1 MNFFSALLVTVLMCA
16 ILATGVVLLVAGKP
30 WLMIGSLVVFTF
42 LFIKYGCL
50 AH

>member
-1 MNFFSALLVTVLMCA
+1 MNFFSALLVSVLMCVV
-16 ILATGVVLLVAGKP
+16 LAAGVVLLVAGKP
-30 WLMIGSLVVFTF
+30 WLMLGSLLVFTF